1 MQARDMTGQVF
12 SRLTV
17 LHRTDNVGKEP
28 YWMCLCVCGEVK
40 ALSGSCLRSSNVRSC
55 GCLARDITSARSI
68 KHGMVESS
76 EWSTWASMRARCTN
90 PNNRRFFDY
99 GGRGIT
105 VCERWTESFESFF
118 ADMGPRP
125 SPDYQIDRIDNNAGY
140 YPENCRWVTRA
151 ENMRNRR
158 VTKRYAGLTLREW
171 SEITGINYNT
181 LKTQARRGQFVP
193 YSYTHG

>member
-17 LHRTDNVGKEP
+17 VSRASNVGKEP
-28 YWMCLCVCGEVK
+28 YWVCICACGETK
-40 ALSGSCLRSSNVRSC
+40 AVSGSCLRAGSVRSC
-55 GCLARDITSARSI
+55 GCLAREVTSVRST
-68 KHGMVESS
+68 KHGMVGSP
-76 EWSTWASMRARCTN
+76 EWFTWASMRARCSN
-90 PNNRRFFDY
+90 PNTRNFSDY

-105 VCERWTESFESFF
+105 VCERWNTFEAFF

-125 SPDYQIDRIDNNAGY
+125 SSSHQIDRIDNDSGY
-140 YPENCRWVTRA
+140 FPENCRWVTRS

-158 VTKRYAGLTLREW
+158 ITKRYAGLTLREW
-171 SEITGINYNT
+171 SEKTGVNYNT

-193 YSYTHG
+193 